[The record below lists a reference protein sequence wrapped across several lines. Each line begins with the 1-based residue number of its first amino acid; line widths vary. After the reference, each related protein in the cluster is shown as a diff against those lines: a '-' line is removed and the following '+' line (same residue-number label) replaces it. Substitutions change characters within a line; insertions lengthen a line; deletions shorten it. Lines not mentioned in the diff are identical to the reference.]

1 MILVRIE
8 ILTTRV
14 SSLSILSS
22 LYQRSDRFI
31 RIRLVNAENKISEV
45 KRQ

>member
-8 ILTTRV
+8 ILTARV
-14 SSLSILSS
+14 SSLLILSS

-31 RIRLVNAENKISEV
+31 RIRRVNAEKKISEV
-45 KRQ
+45 K